1 MSKLNIQLVTGLFV
15 ALGVAAFA
23 YAAVNIGGASFT
35 ETPGYTLTAR
45 FTSISGLRTG
55 GVVEAAGVRVGTVSG
70 IEFDPKSFEAV
81 VRLRID
87 KDVPV
92 QEDAI
97 ASIRT
102 QGIIG
107 EKFVKLTP
115 GGFDE
120 LLKDGGEITETES
133 AVSLEELVSK
143 YIFSGNSSNSTPAK

>member
-1 MSKLNIQLVTGLFV
+1 MSKLNIQLATGIFV
-15 ALGVAAFA
+15 VLGIAAFT
-23 YAAVNIGGASFT
+23 YAAVNVGGVSFN
-35 ETPGYTLTAR
+35 EAPSYTLTAR

-70 IEFDPKSFEAV
+70 IEFDPMTYEAI

-87 KDVPV
+87 QNVPV

-97 ASIRT
+97 AAIRT

-107 EKFVKLTP
+107 EKYVKLTP

-143 YIFSGNSSNSTPAK
+143 YIFSGNSSTPAAK